1 MKKLVLSAL
10 ALGAMTSVAMAG
22 EAVKLTPSQMDQ
34 VAAGVFSCN
43 IAICT
48 NFNLTTQTAVGVG
61 VGGCNGVLNCNVGG
75 ASGNGIGA
83 ASNFNATAQAIF

>member
-48 NFNLTTQTAVGVG
+48 NANLTTQTAVGVG
-61 VGGCNGVLNCNVGG
+61 VGGCNGAANCNFGG
-75 ASGNGIGA
+75 LSGNGVGLA
-83 ASNFNATAQAIF
+83 GNANLTAQAIF